1 MICYSKLHD
10 RPFLLNTS
18 TKASGVVAVFVAIDQ
33 NDSVSNLIL
42 QVLKLYLTANCR
54 KFQQLSYLTHHG

>member
-18 TKASGVVAVFVAIDQ
+18 TKASGVVPVFVAIDP
-33 NDSVSNLIL
+33 NPSCTKVVFNCEL
-42 QVLKLYLTANCR
+42 QEIPAIES
-54 KFQQLSYLTHHG
+54 FDIP

>member
-18 TKASGVVAVFVAIDQ
+18 TKASGFVPVFVAIDP
-33 NDSVSNLIL
+33 NPSCTKV
-42 QVLKLYLTANCR
+42 VFNCEW
-54 KFQQLSYLTHHG
+54 KEISAIELFDIP